1 MGKMEAMVATAI
13 ANLFPGLTTNEMIA
27 RIISDIRNG
36 AGSSGG
42 GGGGQ
47 PTGIHTWLERFGKLK
62 PLSFNSAATPQ
73 EAEDW
78 ITYMEKLF
86 EVLGCGE
93 EFKARSATF
102 KLEDSEQQRFEREYN
117 SIYQLDNEN
126 AGEYMKRFLRLASFV
141 GPIAR
146 YASRQA
152 KHFKWGL
159 KKWVLD
165 RLLNSK
171 FADVSAACDA
181 ARNIEIFHEGVGYKR
196 NRDGDRVQPRGQ
208 NGDNKGLS
216 GRIFEPRGQS
226 DRGHEHRGQSGRNYD
241 QRRLDS
247 RDQDSRSTGRQ
258 GNDRHGYNNNNQRQW
273 RDQSSRGS

>member
-27 RIISDIRNG
+27 RIISDIRNFP
-36 AGSSGG
+36 GSSGG

-93 EFKARSATF
+93 EFKARLATF
-102 KLEDSEQQRFEREYN
+102 KLEGDALN
-117 SIYQLDNEN
+117 LWK
-126 AGEYMKRFLRLASFV
+126 AHK
-141 GPIAR
+141 
-146 YASRQA
+146 QA
-152 KHFKWGL
+152 KRVNRIWLF
-159 KKWVLD
+159 VLGPSFIPLSISGTFQILSN
-165 RLLNSK
+165 R
-171 FADVSAACDA
+171 ACDA
-181 ARNIEIFHEGVGYKR
+181 TRNIEIFHEGVGYKR

-208 NGDNKGLS
+208 NGDNKGQS

-226 DRGHEHRGQSGRNYD
+226 DRGQSGRNYD

-247 RDQDSRSTGRQ
+247 RGQDSRSTGRQ
-258 GNDRHGYNNNNQRQW
+258 GNDRHGYNNNQRQW